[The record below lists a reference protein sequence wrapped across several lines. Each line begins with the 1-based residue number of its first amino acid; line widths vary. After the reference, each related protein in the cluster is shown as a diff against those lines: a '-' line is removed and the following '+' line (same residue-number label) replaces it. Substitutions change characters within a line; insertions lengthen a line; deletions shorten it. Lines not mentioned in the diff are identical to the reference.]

1 MQTRKKTLKKDIYDE
16 IIEKDPPSYDRN
28 ELDNQQKDKV
38 YDADNVFQYG
48 KEDAFKD
55 IKKKDNENSKESKL
69 SSSNSQKDKESK
81 LSSSNSQKELS
92 IKDWVFTLLI
102 SAIPI
107 VGFVMLF
114 VWAYNDNPHPVRSK
128 WAKATLIVFLIGLGL
143 WFLIMLLVISSTNS
157 RAYL

>member
-1 MQTRKKTLKKDIYDE
+1 MQTKEKTLKKDIYDE
-16 IIEKDPPSYDRN
+16 IIEKYPPSSDRN

-38 YDADNVFQYG
+38 YDTDNVFQYG

-55 IKKKDNENSKESKL
+55 IKKKDSENSKK
-69 SSSNSQKDKESK
+69 SK

-92 IKDWVFTLLI
+92 IKDWVITLLI

-114 VWAYNDNPHPVRSK
+114 VWAYSDNPHPVRSR